1 MQDRKP
7 SPQQT
12 SAFRWRI
19 ILSAGLWLSIGM
31 SMMAGAQ
38 TAGSGQ
44 NAAASAPPASSA
56 SSTATAAAPAPSLHQ
71 PPPALAAARQIILG
85 LNNPKT
91 FPSQPARDARN
102 YARKYPHSP
111 WLEAVDF
118 YVMEYYR
125 THQMYPQMFEF
136 GHRILRTDPKAIIV
150 LTQLASIIPS
160 IVRPSDL
167 NRDQMLRQAH
177 GYATRALADVMLLKP
192 RSGPQPLSP
201 AVIQSLQQQ
210 VRAVVLSTYGR
221 IDLVKKHFHRAAA
234 HFRQAI
240 PFDAPAPAAVDY
252 YRLCQALQ
260 KAGDIAGARAALEK
274 AKNLGTNN
282 SELQALVAIKEKQLA
297 ALSSTQSA
305 SRATAPPAAAEP
317 RPAVNPA
324 ATPAPAKP
332 VVPSPTPPATPP
344 VTPPAAS

>member
-1 MQDRKP
+1 
-7 SPQQT
+7 
-12 SAFRWRI
+12 
-19 ILSAGLWLSIGM
+19 M

-44 NAAASAPPASSA
+44 AAAASAPPASSTR
-56 SSTATAAAPAPSLHQ
+56 STAPAAAPAPSLHQ
-71 PPPALAAARQIILG
+71 PPPPALAAARQLILG
-85 LNNPKT
+85 LNNPAML
-91 FPSQPARDARN
+91 PSQPARDARN
-102 YARKYPHSP
+102 YARKYPQSP
-111 WLEAVDF
+111 WREAVDL

-136 GHRILRTDPKAIIV
+136 GHRILRMDPKAIIV

-167 NRDQMLRQAH
+167 NRDQMLQQAH
-177 GYATRALADVMLLKP
+177 DYATRALTDVMLLKP
-192 RSGPQPLSP
+192 RSGPQPLTP
-201 AVIQSLQQQ
+201 PVIQSLQQQ

-240 PFDAPAPAAVDY
+240 PFDTPFSAAVDY

-260 KAGDIAGARAALEK
+260 KAGDIGGARAAVEK
-274 AKNLGTNN
+274 AKTLGANN
-282 SELQALVAIKEKQLA
+282 SQLQALIAIKEKQLA
-297 ALSSTQSA
+297 ALSSAQSA
-305 SRATAPPAAAEP
+305 GSATARPAAAEP
-317 RPAVNPA
+317 RPAVKPA
-324 ATPAPAKP
+324 ATPAPANP
-332 VVPSPTPPATPP
+332 VIPAPTPPATPP